1 MNPLDKKSLKIGVG
15 YIRES
20 TEKQDSGYSPEHQE
34 NSIRQYAKSNNIQI
48 IEIYKDLE
56 SGTSVKKRDDFQKMI
71 DDALQHKF
79 EIILVFHTSRFAR
92 NIKEA
97 RDYKQLLRQKL
108 NIDVVSVTQNF
119 GDDWKNPSAFLT
131 EGINELFDE
140 HYSRQLSFW
149 LRHSLSEKRR
159 QGFQRGN
166 PPLGYYKKSGDT
178 KNWYIDPKE
187 SKIVREAFEL
197 YATGK
202 YSFVDITVQ
211 FNSKGYRT
219 KQENEFTYS
228 SIKYIISN
236 RVYLG
241 FIPPGRKKLPET
253 LGNHKAII
261 EEELFDKC
269 QEIRLLRRR
278 TIGRPVAQHRFYL
291 LQGLL
296 YCYSCIK
303 HLKGK
308 EEKPFAP
315 LLPRMYCETHS
326 WKKPNGKS
334 GEGYYYCCK
343 FQRENKSCNQPKV
356 QTKII
361 DKQVTKLMEGLQL
374 PEDIIY
380 EVLEKLKSLFARAKE
395 SKEGVTQIE
404 KLMKERERINL
415 MYRIGE
421 LTEEDYSKEISEIK
435 NKLQEYK
442 ALNIVVNRSKEREEN
457 YIKETEKFLRDFK
470 TFWKDLDDKEKR
482 NWIQMFFK
490 RIWVKGN
497 KVVAIEPNNDFK
509 PLCVALKKF
518 LVQIPSATLRLHSG
532 FDNPTAYP
540 KRDCPDS
547 ALQRRAGVSSFFQ
560 RNV

>member
-1 MNPLDKKSLKIGVG
+1 MNPLDKGSLKIGVG

-20 TEKQDSGYSPEHQE
+20 TVGQDAGYSPEHQE
-34 NSIRQYAKSNNIQI
+34 NSINQYAKSNNIQLVG
-48 IEIYKDLE
+48 IYKDLE

-79 EIILVFHTSRFAR
+79 EVILVFHTSRFAR

-108 NIDVVSVTQNF
+108 NIDVISVTQNF
-119 GDDWKNPSAFLT
+119 GDDWRNPSAFLT
-131 EGINELFDE
+131 EGVNELFDE

-159 QGFQRGN
+159 QGFQTGN
-166 PPLGYYKKSGDT
+166 PPLGYYKKAGDT

-202 YSFVDITVQ
+202 YSYADVTVQ
-211 FNSKGYRT
+211 LNSKGYKT
-219 KQENEFTYS
+219 KLGNDFTYS
-228 SIKYIISN
+228 SIKDIISN

-241 FIPPGRKKLPET
+241 FIPSGRKNFPEI
-253 LGNHKAII
+253 LGNHKPLI
-261 EEELFDKC
+261 EEGLFDKC
-269 QEIRLLRRR
+269 QEAMSLRRR

-291 LQGLL
+291 LQGLV
-296 YCYSCIK
+296 YCYNCIK

-308 EEKPFAP
+308 EEKPFAT

-326 WKKPNGKS
+326 WKRPNEKS

-343 FQRENKSCNQPKV
+343 FQRENRSCNQPKV
-356 QTKII
+356 ATKVI
-361 DKQVTKLMEGLQL
+361 DKQVIELMEGLQL

-380 EVLEKLKSLFARAKE
+380 DVLEKLKSLFATAKE
-395 SKEGVTQIE
+395 SKESATQIE
-404 KLMKERERINL
+404 KLLKERERINL

-421 LTEEDYSKEISEIK
+421 TTDEVYSKDIAEIR

-442 ALNIVVNRSKEREEN
+442 ALNVVVNKSKEEEKN
-457 YIKETEKFLRDFK
+457 YIEETEKFLRDFK
-470 TFWKDLDDKEKR
+470 TFWKGLEVREKR
-482 NWIQMFFK
+482 NWIQMVFK

-497 KVVAIEPNNDFK
+497 KVVAVEPHNEFK

-518 LVQIPSATLRLHSG
+518 LVQVPSVTQNKIKINSR
-532 FDNPTAYP
+532 FYY
-540 KRDCPDS
+540 
-547 ALQRRAGVSSFFQ
+547 
-560 RNV
+560 